1 MESDGSRSLS
11 GMRRNPAAYPCSTPP
26 QKNDKEERT

>member
-1 MESDGSRSLS
+1 MEGDGRRTIS
-11 GMRRNPAAYPCSTPP
+11 GMRRYPAAYPCSTPP